1 MKQLAVFSLAVA
13 AFTLSAEVVYQN
25 DFSTRTSKNPI
36 PDSRW
41 LSMPYVV
48 GSMVKDI
55 SDAAFDYTAL
65 WSAEN
70 TGGMQ
75 DNWREVQHSDNR
87 PFTADVAEDG
97 DNRYL
102 RISTGTSGEGTTGV
116 AHTFGNSFTD
126 GVLRMSFDFKCLP
139 TWTYSNSYLRF
150 QPLTRA
156 ALKRPDS
163 FGETILFNFGFQ
175 RNTKETETRAIY
187 GYYKEDR
194 TTSDSRDSVGT
205 VGASLTIGNWY
216 RLSAD
221 MDVGEG
227 KISAVRL
234 YDLGTGH
241 PSLGTDPGAP
251 IWCVDDKNDRYTK
264 AVVTADNPVEGFAL
278 RIKDIS
284 KAADNARCVDNIA
297 CSWKAPGAAAFES
310 VYENDF
316 STRRYR
322 TLSPDGSKAFGYT
335 PVERTVISDRFSY
348 VANDTWNKSLED
360 TTPLL
365 PEPAAADP
373 QPVGYDGWRRS
384 NKSGKATAAVVK
396 WDVTSTGGKIDA
408 EKGGNVLKVC
418 GGSGLG
424 ENNFVY
430 ALTPLGETVA
440 SGVLSCSVDVKT
452 PSEWAPSSLSR
463 YDIGVMLAN
472 AAAYEQG
479 YNGNFAFRCGITGN
493 PPSPDTKKSKRF
505 EPYTNTETG
514 WAPEDDTAYRLV
526 SNTWYRIE
534 MTVDLDNR
542 SAGASFKLW
551 EIGEN
556 SQARSFVPSVLKFEK
571 TGIPFRNEVD
581 GIGSIGLFASGAG
594 APTSKK
600 TLIAFDN
607 IVVTKNVGTADE
619 TVVYQNVFST
629 RTRTFDNVDTGRLV
643 GTINID
649 DGADHW
655 IRRAA
660 GTGPCCIMDADNP
673 CVAAWADGDS
683 GSYAVHSLGKAV
695 KSGSFRADI
704 RPPSFWASRDASSR
718 IASAVL
724 GGDRFL
730 QGCPSGSSAFTTA
743 FSAITFGF
751 TDTTNAKDQ
760 FGVCSNVQV
769 YAWNGDG
776 AGSGQR
782 VFPTVSH
789 ALDTSHWYRFKADFN
804 AAEESW
810 SMKVYDMGVMRPAAE
825 DADGVLV
832 AESANLGFRNPAR
845 EGLSALCFNTQGN
858 APVLAND
865 PTDPGMALY
874 DNVILQEEDR
884 GVAVIIR

>member
-1 MKQLAVFSLAVA
+1 MKRKNKIHIVKRKFTRAVFAALFMLCPLLQLQAQDKIINPSIVYEGMPRTCTIGGLNVKGIKGYEDFVLLGISGLEIGQEITLPGKEITEAVKRYWKNGLFSDVAISADSLIGDQVYLTVHLKQRPRISEIRYYGIKKSEREDMEEKLGMMKGSQITPNMKDRAKILAKKYFDDKGFKNAEITIEEIEDVA
-13 AFTLSAEVVYQN
+13 NENQVFLDVTIDKKEKTKGKEIIFEGNDKVTTKMMKGSLIKKGVLKKLHEAGKFSNIFSGKKFTDEKLKEDKENILKKYSELGYRDAE
-25 DFSTRTSKNPI
+25 I
-36 PDSRW
+36 
-41 LSMPYVV
+41 
-48 GSMVKDI
+48 VKD
-55 SDAAFDYTAL
+55 
-65 WSAEN
+65 
-70 TGGMQ
+70 
-75 DNWREVQHSDNR
+75 
-87 PFTADVAEDG
+87 
-97 DNRYL
+97 
-102 RISTGTSGEGTTGV
+102 
-116 AHTFGNSFTD
+116 
-126 GVLRMSFDFKCLP
+126 
-139 TWTYSNSYLRF
+139 
-150 QPLTRA
+150 
-156 ALKRPDS
+156 
-163 FGETILFNFGFQ
+163 
-175 RNTKETETRAIY
+175 
-187 GYYKEDR
+187 
-194 TTSDSRDSVGT
+194 SVW
-205 VGASLTIGNWY
+205 N
-216 RLSAD
+216 
-221 MDVGEG
+221 
-227 KISAVRL
+227 
-234 YDLGTGH
+234 
-241 PSLGTDPGAP
+241 
-251 IWCVDDKNDRYTK
+251 VDDKNERYTK

-297 CSWKAPGAAAFES
+297 CSWKAPGAATFES

-322 TLSPDGSKAFGYT
+322 TLSPDGTKTFGYA
-335 PVERTVISDRFSY
+335 PVEQSVISDRFSY
-348 VANDTWNKSLED
+348 VANDTWNKSLD
-360 TTPLL
+360 KTTPLL

-384 NKSGKATAAVVK
+384 NKSGTATAAVVK
-396 WDVTSTGGKIDA
+396 WDVSSTGADLDA

-418 GGSGLG
+418 GGSSLG

-430 ALTPLGETVA
+430 AFAPLGETVA
-440 SGVLSCSVDVKT
+440 NGVLTCSVDVKT

-514 WAPEDDTAYRLV
+514 WAPEDDQQYRLI
-526 SNTWYRIE
+526 SNTWYRVE
-534 MTVDLDNR
+534 MTVNLDDR

-571 TGIPFRNEVD
+571 TGIPFRNTVD

-600 TLIAFDN
+600 TFIAFDN

-629 RTRTFDNVDTGRLV
+629 RTRTFDNVGTGRLV

-751 TDTTNAKDQ
+751 TDTANAKDQ

-769 YAWNGDG
+769 YAWNGNG
-776 AGSGQR
+776 TGRGQR
-782 VFPTVSH
+782 
-789 ALDTSHWYRFKADFN
+789 
-804 AAEESW
+804 
-810 SMKVYDMGVMRPAAE
+810 
-825 DADGVLV
+825 
-832 AESANLGFRNPAR
+832 
-845 EGLSALCFNTQGN
+845 
-858 APVLAND
+858 
-865 PTDPGMALY
+865 
-874 DNVILQEEDR
+874 
-884 GVAVIIR
+884 